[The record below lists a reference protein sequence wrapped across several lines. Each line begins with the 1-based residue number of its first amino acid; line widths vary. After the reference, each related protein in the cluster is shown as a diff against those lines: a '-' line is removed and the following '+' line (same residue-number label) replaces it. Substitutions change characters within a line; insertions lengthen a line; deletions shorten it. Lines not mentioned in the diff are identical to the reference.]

1 MNNAGVWMGILIFG
15 FAGTCFYQSL
25 SYSYY
30 GRFGPGPGLLPLWIF
45 GALMLFSVGFIV
57 DSVRQ
62 KVSSIK
68 DMMPKGKGL
77 KQVISIFVSITIF
90 IIAAPHTGFSIASV
104 LMLAILF
111 APAYKWYSN
120 LCISVLTTA
129 IIFYVFDT
137 LLSVPLPVNSMG
149 F

>member
-1 MNNAGVWMGILIFG
+1 MYNAGVWMGILIFG
-15 FAGTCFYQSL
+15 WAGTCFYQSL
-25 SYSYY
+25 SYGYY
-30 GRFGPGPGLLPLWIF
+30 GKYGPGPGLLPMWIF
-45 GALMLFSVGFIV
+45 GLLMLLSLGFIV
-57 DSVRQ
+57 DSVKQ

-68 DMMPKGKGL
+68 DLLPKGNGL
-77 KQVISIFVSITIF
+77 KQVISIFVSVTIF

-104 LMLAILF
+104 FMLVILL
-111 APAYKWYSN
+111 APAYKWYLN

-129 IIFYVFDT
+129 IIFYVFDK